1 MENKKMT
8 LDEAVKVLHQ
18 VADLAQKAGIL
29 SMQDAALTYNAVNIT
44 TVEILNNKIEDND
57 FAAHLKPPM
66 V

>member
-1 MENKKMT
+1 MT

>member
-44 TVEILNNKIEDND
+44 TVEILENKIEAIKEYD
-57 FAAHLKPPM
+57 PPGPE
-66 V
+66 